1 MISLVLA
8 ATILA
13 AVPPDLDQFE
23 KVFVPALTTP
33 GTVITGVNGS
43 VFSSA
48 VFGISATPVRVWT
61 GNDVET
67 VQAAR
72 AFAFPGTSRGG
83 RILYVERTNASAISL
98 NAVLSS
104 SAAGGVGWY
113 DAMLPVVRESDVRT
127 ETTAILGVSSR
138 YIYVTGE
145 DGISRSAIEQTRH
158 HLRVYDV
165 DARGNA
171 QVRVRRYDQSVGGSV
186 LLGELVLTL
195 DRREGDDPTYPSFAE
210 ILIPELCHPFS
221 RHTPCAGGSQ
231 WIEIAPLTPGLRFFP
246 IVSATDNVTQ
256 QVALTWP
263 Q

>member
-23 KVFVPALTTP
+23 KVFVPAVITP
-33 GTVITGVNGS
+33 GPAITGVNGS
-43 VFSSA
+43 LFASA
-48 VFGISATPVRVWT
+48 VYGVSATPVRVWT

-67 VQAAR
+67 IQDAR
-72 AFAFPGTSRGG
+72 PFAFPGTSRSG
-83 RILYVERTNASAISL
+83 RLLYVERANASAISL

-104 SAAGGVGWY
+104 SAAGGESWY
-113 DAMLPVVRESDVRT
+113 DATLPVVRETDVRT
-127 ETTAILGVSSR
+127 ETTAILGVGSR
-138 YIYVTGE
+138 YIYVTGS
-145 DGISRSAIEQTRH
+145 DGVSRSAIEQTRH
-158 HLRVYDV
+158 HLRVYDI

-171 QVRVRRYDQSVGGSV
+171 QVRVRRYDQNVGGSF
-186 LLGELVLTL
+186 LIEELVLTL

-210 ILIPELCHPFS
+210 ILVPELCHPFS
-221 RHTPCAGGSQ
+221 RHTPCAGGTQ

-256 QVALTWP
+256 QVSLSWP